1 MYEYITYDKVFYNMK
16 SPSAITAET
25 LKSIQDNFHV
35 IYREVTFTLPG
46 NGFATTLDQYTV

>member
-25 LKSIQDNFHV
+25 LKSIKIISMSFIV
-35 IYREVTFTLPG
+35 R
-46 NGFATTLDQYTV
+46 